1 MHVLENQS
9 RLRSPYSGEAIID
22 KVICQN
28 ERCRVRFHGIY
39 WSAEAVN
46 RFPLYPNDVVKVVG
60 RKGLVL
66 LIKPFSDRIMKDRAL
81 RNDRVSSP

>member
-1 MHVLENQS
+1 MYVLENQS
-9 RLRSPYSGEAIID
+9 RLRSPYSGKAIID

-28 ERCRVRFHGIY
+28 ERCRVKFHGIY

-46 RFPLYPNDVVKVVG
+46 PFPLHQNDFVNVVG

-66 LIKPFSDRIMKDRAL
+66 LIKPFSDRIIKDQAL
-81 RNDRVSSP
+81 LDDRVSSP